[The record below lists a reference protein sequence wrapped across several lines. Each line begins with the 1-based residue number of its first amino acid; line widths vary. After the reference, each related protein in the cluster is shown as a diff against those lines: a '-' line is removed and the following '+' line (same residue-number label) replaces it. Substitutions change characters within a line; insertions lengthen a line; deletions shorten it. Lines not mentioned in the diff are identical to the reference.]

1 MNRSATLAAA
11 AVLATLAA
19 TPLLGQIRGL
29 HTRDATRL
37 SEVQLAAQL
46 SRSDVIFI
54 PVGAVEAN
62 GLLPSNRDYTSA
74 LGFAMA
80 MAEETGGLYMP
91 GLAHSFPGT
100 TVVGSSTI
108 YMSPSQGLAHLKTLA
123 RSLLRQGFRR
133 QVWVSIS
140 HGPAA
145 LTAGT
150 LARQFFEEERVPI
163 LYIDIDRHLP
173 KINVGPEDRSRI
185 VFGAHGIAGRLEDMP
200 VQGDYGPGVGEP
212 PADLPKN
219 EGLSRL
225 SELGFSG
232 SMTLGSWVADAMAH
246 GGSGNLPKDP
256 AEREEWGRRGRYQV
270 EAIVK
275 KMRLPEAMEALRQ
288 HDEYTQKVIIPKFKD
303 RLPPPRDSY

>member
-1 MNRSATLAAA
+1 MSQLHIPRRRH
-11 AVLATLAA
+11 VLA
-19 TPLLGQIRGL
+19 LLTAHSLPGQIREL

-46 SRSDVIFI
+46 QRSDVIFI

-62 GLLPSNRDYTSA
+62 GLLPSNRDYVSA
-74 LGFAMA
+74 LGWAMA
-80 MAEETGGLYMP
+80 MAEESGGLYMP

-145 LTAGT
+145 LTVGT

-185 VFGAHGIAGRLEDMP
+185 VFGAHSIAGRLEDLP

-212 PADLPKN
+212 PADLPEERRPETTLRARLFRQHDVGVMGGRRHGARRLREACRKMPPSARS
-219 EGLSRL
+219 GDGWGAPKWRRSSRRCD
-225 SELGFSG
+225 FPRRWKRYG
-232 SMTLGSWVADAMAH
+232 SMTST
-246 GGSGNLPKDP
+246 P
-256 AEREEWGRRGRYQV
+256 RR
-270 EAIVK
+270 
-275 KMRLPEAMEALRQ
+275 
-288 HDEYTQKVIIPKFKD
+288 
-303 RLPPPRDSY
+303 